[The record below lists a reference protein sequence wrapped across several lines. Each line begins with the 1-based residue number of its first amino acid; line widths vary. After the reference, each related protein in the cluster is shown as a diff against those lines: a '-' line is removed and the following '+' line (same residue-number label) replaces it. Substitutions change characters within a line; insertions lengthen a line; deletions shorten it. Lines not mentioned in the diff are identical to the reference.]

1 MKRVGYITDKDGRH
15 ITLLEAMGD
24 YGNVQKA
31 YNKARKC
38 KRHRKDVL
46 IFTKDKEENLDKV
59 REDIL
64 NLAYEPSEYHYFKVY
79 EPKERQIM
87 ALPFYD
93 RVVQHAINNVLEPIF
108 DKRFISQSYAC
119 RKGKGMHAASD
130 TLKEWLYE
138 WNKYHPDQPLYAI
151 KADIHHYFQS
161 IDHAILKAEIR
172 KVIKDAGVLALLDR
186 IIDHNGNMPDGVGI
200 PVGNLTSQL
209 FANIYLDALDQFINS
224 HSGKLGADSRL
235 RRRRAERAGRKFA
248 IKRKAGFMN
257 MTITEF
263 IEAAAHNKIIQLVV
277 LAIVCDTVFGVL
289 RAIKEKKFNSCA
301 GIDGAIRKVGMLI
314 SLVFMLAIDVLI
326 KINLIGFIPEQ
337 ARTYLGLD
345 TVGVAE
351 FFALLYIA
359 YEVVSIFK
367 NMALCGLPVKKV
379 WEKVRE
385 FLAKYTD
392 ELPDTDELDGDST
405 TGNVE
410 EHRTQER

>member
-1 MKRVGYITDKDGRH
+1 MKRVGYITDKDRRR

-59 REDIL
+59 REDII
-64 NLAYEPSEYHYFKVY
+64 NLAYEPSKYHYFKVY

-161 IDHAILKAEIR
+161 IDH
-172 KVIKDAGVLALLDR
+172 
-186 IIDHNGNMPDGVGI
+186 
-200 PVGNLTSQL
+200 
-209 FANIYLDALDQFINS
+209 
-224 HSGKLGADSRL
+224 
-235 RRRRAERAGRKFA
+235 
-248 IKRKAGFMN
+248 
-257 MTITEF
+257 
-263 IEAAAHNKIIQLVV
+263 
-277 LAIVCDTVFGVL
+277 
-289 RAIKEKKFNSCA
+289 
-301 GIDGAIRKVGMLI
+301 
-314 SLVFMLAIDVLI
+314 
-326 KINLIGFIPEQ
+326 
-337 ARTYLGLD
+337 TYLGLD

>member
-1 MKRVGYITDKDGRH
+1 MK
-15 ITLLEAMGD
+15 
-24 YGNVQKA
+24 KA
-31 YNKARKC
+31 YRNGSFVMNQSTFDTGIDGMEDKNGQPIGRTNYGVNGEETYRFMGKNVETVED
-38 KRHRKDVL
+38 DVL
-46 IFTKDKEENLDKV
+46 
-59 REDIL
+59 
-64 NLAYEPSEYHYFKVY
+64 PSWDDANEG
-79 EPKERQIM
+79 
-87 ALPFYD
+87 D
-93 RVVQHAINNVLEPIF
+93 
-108 DKRFISQSYAC
+108 
-119 RKGKGMHAASD
+119 
-130 TLKEWLYE
+130 
-138 WNKYHPDQPLYAI
+138 
-151 KADIHHYFQS
+151 
-161 IDHAILKAEIR
+161 
-172 KVIKDAGVLALLDR
+172 VIAV
-186 IIDHNGNMPDGVGI
+186 
-200 PVGNLTSQL
+200 
-209 FANIYLDALDQFINS
+209 
-224 HSGKLGADSRL
+224 
-235 RRRRAERAGRKFA
+235 
-248 IKRKAGFMN
+248 FMN
-257 MTITEF
+257 FSDYVINTNMEM
-263 IEAAAHNKIIQLVV
+263 QVV
-277 LAIVCDTVFGVL
+277 KWTDHDN
-289 RAIKEKKFNSCA
+289 NSCA

>member
-1 MKRVGYITDKDGRH
+1 MTKKKPDFLRDLDTAIMDELTGGGIKGNAAGLVG
-15 ITLLEAMGD
+15 TLT
-24 YGNVQKA
+24 Q
-31 YNKARKC
+31 
-38 KRHRKDVL
+38 
-46 IFTKDKEENLDKV
+46 IKEIKQLCG
-59 REDIL
+59 
-64 NLAYEPSEYHYFKVY
+64 
-79 EPKERQIM
+79 
-87 ALPFYD
+87 LPFCGYM
-93 RVVQHAINNVLEPIF
+93 AKLETVRP
-108 DKRFISQSYAC
+108 S
-119 RKGKGMHAASD
+119 GV
-130 TLKEWLYE
+130 
-138 WNKYHPDQPLYAI
+138 PD
-151 KADIHHYFQS
+151 
-161 IDHAILKAEIR
+161 E
-172 KVIKDAGVLALLDR
+172 V
-186 IIDHNGNMPDGVGI
+186 
-200 PVGNLTSQL
+200 
-209 FANIYLDALDQFINS
+209 
-224 HSGKLGADSRL
+224 
-235 RRRRAERAGRKFA
+235 
-248 IKRKAGFMN
+248 
-257 MTITEF
+257 TITEF